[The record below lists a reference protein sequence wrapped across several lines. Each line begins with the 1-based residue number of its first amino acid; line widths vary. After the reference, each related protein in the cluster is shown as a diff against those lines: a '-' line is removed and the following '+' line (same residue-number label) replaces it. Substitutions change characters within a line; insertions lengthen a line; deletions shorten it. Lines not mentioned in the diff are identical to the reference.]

1 MLAVLAAI
9 SEYPS
14 SSTELPP
21 FEPGR
26 ALAYWSITRC
36 TREHTLAVQYRNHL
50 DLLFKDFI

>member
-9 SEYPS
+9 SEPS

-21 FEPGR
+21 FELGL

-36 TREHTLAVQYRNHL
+36 MQHHAYWQLLAEE
-50 DLLFKDFI
+50 